1 MAVQLFSIL
10 EDIVTLIDIRFLVI
24 WCLLVTS
31 LAVLYRAWNDPLS
44 RVPGPWISRW
54 TGILDTFYYV
64 RGYRH
69 EYVHSLHLKYG
80 PIVRYS
86 PGHVDIS
93 DIGAVNVIH
102 RLEKGYLKAN
112 WYLSLAPPG
121 VWTLMNITDPKM
133 HTTWRRLL
141 GGPFQDSYLQKLEP
155 VIWKK
160 MDLALGKMEQELQTR
175 GCIDVLKWWIY
186 MALDI
191 VTEISYGTSVDILR
205 EEEKR
210 YYIIEYLEGLGP
222 VHAIRT
228 TIPSVI
234 MIASRLRLPI
244 FNKLLNAGPRAAI
257 WAQETIEAYKLLL
270 SEKDPKPTLF
280 TPLFNKGD
288 KGFKDDQIANLAG
301 SNITAGSHTTATVM
315 TYAVWAICKHP
326 EVRDKLAAEV
336 STLPEGFK
344 HNDVRALPYL
354 NRVIRESVRLYA
366 AVPSVLPRAV
376 PSEGA
381 QFLGFFIP
389 GGSVVST
396 QCYSLHRVKEYF
408 NDPLKSG
415 SSSIQI
421 DGYLRRRTWRRRIW
435 DLGPVHDVRNSQSKR
450 SMADFLT
457 TIRLL
462 ACVGINLAHTELRLG
477 LSHFFRKFPTAVVSG
492 DEGMTDGD
500 MRQRAWVFMS
510 PVGHRCLVN
519 VP

>member
-1 MAVQLFSIL
+1 MSAAVFNTFQEILTFITPRFILIWSLF
-10 EDIVTLIDIRFLVI
+10 VG
-24 WCLLVTS
+24 
-31 LAVLYRAWNDPLS
+31 VLTVLHCASRDPLS
-44 RVPGPWISRW
+44 KLPGPFISKL
-54 TGILDTFYYV
+54 TGIVEIFYYV

-69 EYVHSLHLKYG
+69 EYVHSLHVKYG
-80 PIVRYS
+80 PIVRYA

-102 RLEKGYLKAN
+102 KVDKGYLKAN

-141 GGPFQDSYLQKLEP
+141 GGPFQDSSLQKLEP
-155 VIWKK
+155 VVWEK
-160 MDLALGKMEQELQTR
+160 MGLALDKMQAELEER

-191 VTEISYGTSVDILR
+191 VTELSYGTSVDILR

-222 VHAIRT
+222 IHAVRT
-228 TIPSVI
+228 TIPSAVLL
-234 MIASRLRLPI
+234 ASKLRLPI
-244 FNKLLNAGPRAAI
+244 FNRLLNAGPRAAI
-257 WAQETIEAYKLLL
+257 WAKETLEAYKKLL

-288 KGFKDDQIANLAG
+288 KGFTDEQITNLAG

-326 EVRDKLAAEV
+326 EVRDKLVAEV
-336 STLPEGFK
+336 SMLPEVFQ
-344 HNDVRALPYL
+344 HNDVRNLPYL
-354 NRVIRESVRLYA
+354 NCVIREAVRLYA

-376 PSEGA
+376 PPEGVEL
-381 QFLGFFIP
+381 LGYFIP
-389 GGSVVST
+389 GGSTVST

-408 NDPLKSG
+408 DDPLKFDPDRWISPTKEMEEAYMG
-415 SSSIQI
+415 F
-421 DGYLRRRTWRRRIW
+421 GAGT
-435 DLGPVHDVRNSQSKR
+435 R
-450 SMADFLT
+450 S
-457 TIRLL
+457 
-462 ACVGINLAHTELRLG
+462 CVGVNLAHRELRLG
-477 LSHFFRKFPTAVVSG
+477 IANFFRKFPTAVVSA
-492 DEGMTDGD
+492 DEGMTDSD

-510 PVGHRCLVN
+510 PVGHRCLIGVQ
-519 VP
+519 